1 MLKGFP
7 DLPPIWLT
15 LFLAMAWLLA
25 TYLPLVTAFGPGLQA
40 LGWLLIAAACVLVAW
55 AGFWFWRKRTT
66 IEPHHVPDTLI
77 VEGPYKL
84 SRNPIYLAMLAI
96 LIGYIATTGA
106 LSPVL
111 LPLLFV
117 RVFEKRFVEPEE
129 AALRDAFG
137 AEAERYLSRTRR
149 WV

>member
-1 MLKGFP
+1 LRFGGVGRA
-7 DLPPIWLT
+7 LV
-15 LFLAMAWLLA
+15 LAQ
-25 TYLPLVTAFGPGLQA
+25 T
-40 LGWLLIAAACVLVAW
+40 
-55 AGFWFWRKRTT
+55 
-66 IEPHHVPDTLI
+66 HHVPDTLI

-84 SRNPIYLAMLAI
+84 SRNPIYLAMLAM

-111 LPLLFV
+111 LPLLFL